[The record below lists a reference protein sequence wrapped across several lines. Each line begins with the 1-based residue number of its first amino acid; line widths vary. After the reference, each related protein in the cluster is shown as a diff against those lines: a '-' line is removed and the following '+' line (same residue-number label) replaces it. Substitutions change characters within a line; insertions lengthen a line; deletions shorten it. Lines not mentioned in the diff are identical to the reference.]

1 MEIIK
6 GGKNMAKVY
15 ISAKLR
21 LPEEWKNLR
30 TGETIYKF
38 GSKIITDE
46 NSIKEIREK
55 IEKVAQNVLPED
67 LSNIHNA
74 IILKPVEIKFH
85 IRDYSYIEYSYDESE
100 IDEIMKKYNLRKI
113 EYYSSAWSITDLPD
127 DNIVIHVEYN
137 DETQILDLIKE
148 LSKIPEEKIEE
159 LIRNRKKK
167 DLFRYSYHHSYE
179 DYFQQRRTR
188 TSTSISN
195 YADYDVLDYDVPGYS
210 VYNNDIAGVNDKVSN
225 NVEHIKIPESIVFI
239 DSKLIVIN
247 NGNKANN
254 IMVICDLTRAEYNKK
269 TFKTDKK
276 VIEVLI
282 DKDEIANYF
291 INYNYSK
298 YNSVDNLYI
307 VAGALPKCLY
317 DYSHAKIHKDLENNK
332 MYAFTCNGLIDAL
345 RKRDRYEK
353 IFRNIIDDIEK
364 NRPIGSMIT
373 NADIHFVFLYPD
385 HLIIDGDICYEN
397 SFTKIEAR
405 YLMNYFEDIIIEIT
419 RKKKINVEISLT
431 IAIVQKISQGAFAV
445 SISEA
450 CEL

>member
-38 GSKIITDE
+38 GSQIITDE

-55 IEKVAQNVLPED
+55 MEKVAQNVLPED

-74 IILKPVEIKFH
+74 IILKPVEINFY

-100 IDEIMKKYNLRKI
+100 IDEIMKKYNLRKM
-113 EYYSSAWSITDLPD
+113 EYYGSALGITDLPD
-127 DNIVIHVEYN
+127 DNIVIRVEYN
-137 DETQILDLIKE
+137 DETQILDLIEE
-148 LSKIPEEKIEE
+148 LSKIPEEKIKE

-179 DYFQQRRTR
+179 DYFQQRRTG
-188 TSTSISN
+188 TLTSISN
-195 YADYDVLDYDVPGYS
+195 YTDYDVPCYS
-210 VYNNDIAGVNDKVSN
+210 VYNNDIAGLNDKVSN
-225 NVEHIKIPESIVFI
+225 NVEHIKIPESIVFA

-247 NGNKANN
+247 NGNKDNN
-254 IMVICDLTRAEYNKK
+254 IMVICDLTRTEYNKK

-282 DKDEIANYF
+282 DTDEIANYF
-291 INYNYSK
+291 IAYNYSK

-317 DYSHAKIHKDLENNK
+317 DYSHSKIHKDLENNK

-353 IFRNIIDDIEK
+353 IFRHIINDIEK

-373 NADIHFVFLYPD
+373 NANIHFVFLYPD
-385 HLIIDGDICYEN
+385 HLIIDSDIYHPN
-397 SFTKIEAR
+397 SFVKIEAR
-405 YLMNYFEDIIIEIT
+405 YLRDYFEDIIIEIT
-419 RKKKINVEISLT
+419 GKKKINVEISLT
-431 IAIVQKISQGAFAV
+431 IAIAQKISQGEFTV
-445 SISEA
+445 SISEVG
-450 CEL
+450 EL

>member
-1 MEIIK
+1 
-6 GGKNMAKVY
+6 MAKVY

-30 TGETIYKF
+30 TGKTIYKF

-46 NSIKEIREK
+46 NLIKEIREK
-55 IEKVAQNVLPED
+55 MEKVAQNVLPED

-74 IILKPVEIKFH
+74 IILKPVEINFH

-100 IDEIMKKYNLRKI
+100 IDEVMKKYNFRKM
-113 EYYSSAWSITDLPD
+113 EYYSSALGITDLPD
-127 DNIVIHVEYN
+127 DNIVIRVEYN
-137 DETQILDLIKE
+137 DETQILDLIEE

-167 DLFRYSYHHSYE
+167 DLFRYSYHYSYE

-188 TSTSISN
+188 THTPISN
-195 YADYDVLDYDVPGYS
+195 YTDYDVPDYS

-225 NVEHIKIPESIVFI
+225 NVEHIKIPESIVFV

-282 DKDEIANYF
+282 DTDEIANYF
-291 INYNYSK
+291 IAYNYSK

-332 MYAFTCNGLIDAL
+332 MYAFTCNGLMDAL

-353 IFRNIIDDIEK
+353 IFRHIINDIEK

-373 NADIHFVFLYPD
+373 NANIHFVFLYPD
-385 HLIIDGDICYEN
+385 HLIIDGDIYYEN
-397 SFTKIEAR
+397 SFVKIEAR
-405 YLMNYFEDIIIEIT
+405 YLMDYFEDIIIEIME
-419 RKKKINVEISLT
+419 KKKINVEISLT
-431 IAIVQKISQGAFAV
+431 MAIVQKISQGEFTV

-450 CEL
+450 GEL